1 MNFMFKKY
9 SSFGIVTKNIMTDPD
24 LSLQA
29 NGLYAIL
36 CTYANK
42 QRQCYPSLNTLSD
55 ISNKSV
61 SQVSSYIKELKSK
74 GYLIRVGKVITL
86 R

>member
-1 MNFMFKKY
+1 MFKKQI
-9 SSFGIVTKNIMTDPD
+9 SFGIVTKDIMTDPE

-29 NGLYAIL
+29 KGLYAIL

-55 ISNKSV
+55 ISKKSV
-61 SQVSSYIKELKSK
+61 SQVSAYIKELKNK
-74 GYLIRVGKVITL
+74 GYITRKGKVLTL

>member
-1 MNFMFKKY
+1 MSKTKF
-9 SSFGIVTKNIMTDPD
+9 SFGIVSKNIMTDPE

-29 NGLYAIL
+29 KGLYAIL

-61 SQVSSYIKELKSK
+61 SQVSAYIRELKNK
-74 GYLIRVGKVITL
+74 GYLTRIGKVIIL

>member
-1 MNFMFKKY
+1 MFKKQI
-9 SSFGIVTKNIMTDPD
+9 SFGIVTKDIMTDPE

-29 NGLYAIL
+29 KGLYAIL

-61 SQVSSYIKELKSK
+61 SQVSAYIKELKNK
-74 GYLIRVGKVITL
+74 GYITRKGKVLTL

>member
-1 MNFMFKKY
+1 MSKTKF
-9 SSFGIVTKNIMTDPD
+9 SFGIVSKNIMTDPE

-29 NGLYAIL
+29 KGLYAIL

-42 QRQCYPSLNTLSD
+42 QRQCYPSLNTLSN

-61 SQVSSYIKELKSK
+61 SQVSAYIRELKDK
-74 GYLIRVGKVITL
+74 GYLTRIGKVIIL

>member
-1 MNFMFKKY
+1 MFKKHI
-9 SSFGIVTKNIMTDPD
+9 SFGIVTKDIMTDPE

-29 NGLYAIL
+29 KGLYAIL

-55 ISNKSV
+55 ISKKSV
-61 SQVSSYIKELKSK
+61 SQVSAYIKELKNK
-74 GYLIRVGKVITL
+74 GYIIRKGKVLTL

>member
-1 MNFMFKKY
+1 MFKKQV
-9 SSFGIVTKNIMTDPD
+9 SFGIVTKDIMTDPE

-29 NGLYAIL
+29 KGLYAIL

-55 ISNKSV
+55 ISKKSV
-61 SQVSSYIKELKSK
+61 SQVSAYIKELKNK
-74 GYLIRVGKVITL
+74 GYITRKGKVLTL

>member
-1 MNFMFKKY
+1 MSKTKF
-9 SSFGIVTKNIMTDPD
+9 SFGIVSKNIMTDPE

-29 NGLYAIL
+29 KGLYAIL

-61 SQVSSYIKELKSK
+61 SQVSAYIRELKDK
-74 GYLIRVGKVITL
+74 GYLTRIGKVIIL

>member
-1 MNFMFKKY
+1 MSKKTF
-9 SSFGIVTKNIMTDPD
+9 SFGIVTKDIMTDPE

-29 NGLYAIL
+29 KGLYAIL

-61 SQVSSYIKELKSK
+61 SQVSAYIRELKDK
-74 GYLIRVGKVITL
+74 GYLTRWGKVIIL